1 MKEKIAPCS
10 FPWPQKVVYYYPTQ
24 KRREGAALA
33 RHTDPEEKFRWLT
46 TAPIPGLVGQ
56 LAVPTVIS
64 MLITSIYN
72 MADTYFVGNL
82 GTSAQGAVGVVFS
95 LMAIIQAI
103 GFTFGNGSGNNVSRL
118 LGQQRREEAEMVAAT
133 GFFSGVAAGVA
144 VAVGGLVFLDQLV
157 NLLGATETILP
168 YAREYA
174 RYILIGAPWMV
185 GSLVLNNLLRFEGSA
200 AYAMMGITTGGILN
214 MVLDPIFIFVLD
226 QGVAGAAQATI
237 ISQAVSF
244 LILLYNSGRGGTL
257 PIRLRRFAPGQGRL
271 WNIIKGGLPALYRQG
286 LASVASILL
295 NWAAKPYLDAAQA
308 AMAIVSKVTMF
319 AGSAL
324 IGFGQGFQPVCG
336 FNYGAGLYD
345 RVRRGFW
352 FCVKVGTAVMAAI
365 ALMGLAAAPWIV
377 GAFQKSDPEVV
388 RMGVFALRLHLC
400 TLPLTAYIVINNMTL
415 QTVGE
420 TGRASVLALARQGL
434 FFVPT
439 ILLLPV
445 WLGFNGVAAAQPVAD
460 VCSFL
465 LAIPLSTSFLRKTR
479 RMEREKMNGGEEHG
493 Q

>member
-1 MKEKIAPCS
+1 MAK
-10 FPWPQKVVYYYPTQ
+10 
-24 KRREGAALA
+24 
-33 RHTDPEEKFRWLT
+33 HTDPEEKFRWLT
-46 TAPIPGLVGQ
+46 TAPIPGLVGR

-103 GFTFGNGSGNNVSRL
+103 GFTFGNGSGNYVSRL
-118 LGQQRREEAEMVAAT
+118 LGQQRREEAETVAAT
-133 GFFSGVAAGVA
+133 GFFSGI
-144 VAVGGLVFLDQLV
+144 AVGLALAVVGLVFLDPLV
-157 NLLGATETILP
+157 SLLGATDTILP

-185 GSLVLNNLLRFEGSA
+185 GSFVLNNLLRFEGSA
-200 AYAMMGITTGGILN
+200 AYAMMGITAGGVLN

-257 PIRLRRFAPGQGRL
+257 PIRIRRYAPGNGRL
-271 WNIIKGGLPALYRQG
+271 GIIIRGGLPSMYRQG

-319 AGSAL
+319 AGSAM

-336 FNYGAGLYD
+336 FNYGAGLYG
-345 RVRRGFW
+345 RVRKGFW
-352 FCVKVGTAVMAAI
+352 FCVKVGVLVLTAL
-365 ALMGLAAAPWIV
+365 ALVGIAAAPWIV
-377 GAFQKSDPEVV
+377 GAFQKNDPEVV
-388 RMGVFALRLHLC
+388 RLGVFALRLHLS
-400 TLPLTAYIVINNMTL
+400 TLPLTAYIIINNMLL

-420 TGRASVLALARQGL
+420 NLRASVLALARQGL
-434 FFVPT
+434 FFVPL
-439 ILLLPV
+439 ILLLPIV
-445 WLGFNGVAAAQPVAD
+445 MGFNGVAAAQPLAD

-465 LAIPLSTSFLRKTR
+465 LAIPLSTGFLRKMR
-479 RMEREKMNGGEEHG
+479 RMEESKMNGGEEHG
-493 Q
+493 E